1 MLEVKNVKAGY
12 GEIIILW
19 DINLKVDK
27 GTITAVLGSN
37 GMGKTT
43 LLKCITG
50 LQKIISGEIILEGK
64 NITHVPSHKRVELG
78 LSLVPEG
85 RRIFPDMSVYEN
97 LLMGAYTKEARKHV
111 SESLEIAYNLFPIL
125 KERKNQLAGTLSGGE
140 QQMLAIARGLMS
152 RPKLL
157 MLDEPSAGLAPKIVL
172 QIMDLIQKLNK
183 EYNIT
188 IMLVEQHVEN
198 ALKIAD
204 LAYIIE
210 NGRIALSGNGK
221 ELLTNPKVRESYLG
235 I

>member
-1 MLEVKNVKAGY
+1 MLEVKNLRAGY
-12 GEIIILW
+12 GEITILW
-19 DINLKVDK
+19 DINLRVDK
-27 GTITAVLGSN
+27 GTITAILGSN

-43 LLKCITG
+43 LLKCIAG
-50 LQKIISGEIILEGK
+50 LQKIISGDIIFEGK
-64 NITHVPSHKRVELG
+64 SIINVPSHKRVELG
-78 LSLVPEG
+78 LSLIPEG
-85 RRIFPDMSVYEN
+85 RRIFPEMNVYEN
-97 LLMGAYTKEARKHV
+97 LLMGAYTKEARKHI
-111 SESLEIAYNLFPIL
+111 SESFEIVYNLFPIL
-125 KERKNQLAGTLSGGE
+125 KERRNQLAGTLSGGE

-204 LAYIIE
+204 TAYIIE
-210 NGRIALSGNGK
+210 NGRITLTGSGK
-221 ELLTNPKVRESYLG
+221 ELLANPKVKESYLG

>member
-1 MLEVKNVKAGY
+1 MLEVRNLRAGY
-12 GEIIILW
+12 GEITVLW

-27 GTITAVLGSN
+27 GTITAILGSN

-50 LQKIISGEIILEGK
+50 LQKIISGDITLNGR
-64 NITHVPSHKRVELG
+64 NITHVPPHKRVELG
-78 LSLVPEG
+78 LSLIPEG
-85 RRIFPDMSVYEN
+85 RRVFPEMSVYEN
-97 LLMGAYTKEARKHV
+97 LLMGAYTKEARKHI
-111 SESLEIAYNLFPIL
+111 SESLEIVYSLFPVL
-125 KERKNQLAGTLSGGE
+125 RERKNQLAGTLSGGE

-157 MLDEPSAGLAPKIVL
+157 MLDEPSAGLAPKIIL
-172 QIMDLIQKLNK
+172 QIIDLIQKLNK

-188 IMLVEQHVEN
+188 IVLVEQYVEN
-198 ALKIAD
+198 ALRIAD

-210 NGRIALSGNGK
+210 NGRITLNGNGR
-221 ELLTNPKVRESYLG
+221 ELLTDPKIKESYLG

>member
-1 MLEVKNVKAGY
+1 MLEVKNLKAGY

-50 LQKIISGEIILEGK
+50 LQKIISGDIILDGK
-64 NITHVPSHKRVELG
+64 NITHVPSYKRVELG

-85 RRIFPDMSVYEN
+85 RRIFPEMRVYEN

-111 SESLEIAYNLFPIL
+111 SESLEIAYSLFPIL
-125 KERKNQLAGTLSGGE
+125 RERKNQLAGTLSGGE

-183 EYNIT
+183 EYDIT

-210 NGRIALSGNGK
+210 NGRITLSGNGK
-221 ELLTNPKVRESYLG
+221 ELLTNPKVKESYLG

>member
-1 MLEVKNVKAGY
+1 MLEVKNLKAGY

-50 LQKIISGEIILEGK
+50 LQKIISGDIILDGK
-64 NITHVPSHKRVELG
+64 NITHVPSYKRVELG

-85 RRIFPDMSVYEN
+85 RRIFPEMSVYEN

-111 SESLEIAYNLFPIL
+111 SESLEIAYSLFPIL
-125 KERKNQLAGTLSGGE
+125 RERKNQLAGTLSGGE

-183 EYNIT
+183 EYDIT

-210 NGRIALSGNGK
+210 NGRITLSGNGK
-221 ELLTNPKVRESYLG
+221 ELLTNPKVKESYLG

>member
-1 MLEVKNVKAGY
+1 MLEVRNLRAGY
-12 GEIIILW
+12 GEIIVLW

-50 LQKIISGEIILEGK
+50 LQKITSGDIILDGK
-64 NITHVPSHKRVELG
+64 NITHVPPHKRVELG
-78 LSLVPEG
+78 LSLIPEG
-85 RRIFPDMSVYEN
+85 RRVFPEMSVYEN
-97 LLMGAYTKEARKHV
+97 LLMGAYTKEARKHI
-111 SESLEIAYNLFPIL
+111 SESLEIVYSLFPVL
-125 KERKNQLAGTLSGGE
+125 KERRNQLGGTLSGGE

-172 QIMDLIQKLNK
+172 QIMDLIQKLNR
-183 EYNIT
+183 EYDIT

-198 ALKIAD
+198 ALRIAD

-210 NGRIALSGNGK
+210 NGRITLNGNGR
-221 ELLTNPKVRESYLG
+221 ELLTNPKIKESYLG

>member
-1 MLEVKNVKAGY
+1 MLEVKNLKAGY
-12 GEIIILW
+12 GEIVILW
-19 DINLKVDK
+19 DIDLKVDK

-64 NITHVPSHKRVELG
+64 NITHIPSHKRVELG
-78 LSLVPEG
+78 LALVPEG

-157 MLDEPSAGLAPKIVL
+157 MLDEPSAGLAPKIVF

>member
-1 MLEVKNVKAGY
+1 MLEVKNLRAGY
-12 GEIIILW
+12 GEITILW

-43 LLKCITG
+43 LIKCIAG
-50 LQKIISGEIILEGK
+50 LQKVISGTIMFEK
-64 NITHVPSHKRVELG
+64 KDITYMPSHKRVEIG
-78 LSLVPEG
+78 LSLIPEG
-85 RRIFPDMSVYEN
+85 RRIFPEMNVYEN
-97 LLMGAYTKEARKHV
+97 LLIGAYTKESRKHI
-111 SESLEIAYNLFPIL
+111 SESIEIVYNLFPIL
-125 KERKNQLAGTLSGGE
+125 KERRNQLAGTLSGGE

-157 MLDEPSAGLAPKIVL
+157 MLDEPSAGLAPKIVF

-183 EYNIT
+183 EYGVT
-188 IMLVEQHVEN
+188 IMLIEQHVEN
-198 ALKIAD
+198 ALRIAD

-210 NGRIALSGNGK
+210 NGRIILSGNGK
-221 ELLTNPKVRESYLG
+221 ELLANPKVKESYLG

>member
-1 MLEVKNVKAGY
+1 MLEVKNLKAGY
-12 GEIIILW
+12 GEIIVLW
-19 DINLKVDK
+19 DVNLKVDK

-50 LQKIISGEIILEGK
+50 LQKIISGEIIFEEK

-78 LSLVPEG
+78 LSLIPEG

-111 SESLEIAYNLFPIL
+111 SESLEIAYSLFPIL
-125 KERKNQLAGTLSGGE
+125 RERKNQLAGTLSGGE

-172 QIMDLIQKLNK
+172 QIMDLIQRLNK

-210 NGRIALSGNGK
+210 NGRITLSGNGK